1 MLSCSF
7 TAVHLA
13 KPEGLLVQLL
23 SKQGSQGSLHHAAWG
38 SGFSRTPWGLVLPS
52 WKMQNIH
59 WQHLSTKLLELS
71 MQHIGEISTWI
82 FPELCKWRI
91 CFKTPLSIL
100 PLCPLV
106 LADLPTAQTNIFRQ
120 EIMASGCTKRSL
132 DWGYWI
138 LGKISS
144 QKEWLELE
152 QAAQEGGES
161 PSLQV
166 IRKAGTEWHS

>member
-23 SKQGSQGSLHHAAWG
+23 SKQGSQGSLHHSAWG

-59 WQHLSTKLLELS
+59 WQHLSTKLFRTQRAAHRWNQYLN
-71 MQHIGEISTWI
+71 
-82 FPELCKWRI
+82 FPRALQMENL
-91 CFKTPLSIL
+91 FQDSPVY
-100 PLCPLV
+100 PPLV
-106 LADLPTAQTNIFRQ
+106 PPCAGWPSHSPNIFRQ